1 MKAKSSVMSNSL
13 GPHELQPTR
22 LLSPWDS
29 PGKSTGVGCHCLLRR
44 EPEEEIFAKSE
55 VEETSSGGKL
65 WTGGKCLGVMDSGVV
80 RLQG

>member
-1 MKAKSSVMSNSL
+1 MRQT
-13 GPHELQPTR
+13 E
-22 LLSPWDS
+22 
-29 PGKSTGVGCHCLLRR
+29 GCLR
-44 EPEEEIFAKSE
+44 EPEEEMFAKSE